1 MGMREDFFIRR
12 GERTSVIKFREKKLS
27 ITLKIPTN
35 FEHDQL
41 MDEFTEMGADKSV
54 NVKAPDLIE
63 ERLIRFIIDL
73 PFEVPATE
81 EMDQYKKWSNATH
94 EEKRIAIRLMAP
106 DLRDKINEELAV
118 TSELVESDLEN

>member
-12 GERTSVIKFREKKLS
+12 GERTSVINFKGENLP

-54 NVKAPDLIE
+54 NVRAPDLIE

-73 PFEVPATE
+73 PFDVPVTK
-81 EMDQYKKWSNATH
+81 EMDQYKKWSDATH
-94 EEKRIAIRLMAP
+94 EEKRIAIRLMSP
-106 DLRDKINEELAV
+106 DLRDKINEELAI
-118 TSELVESDLEN
+118 TSELTESDLEN